1 MEEKLAFRAS
11 MTRLEEIVSLLE
23 KNDIELEEAI
33 ALFEEG
39 LKLVNSCNT
48 QLQGCESRVNELI
61 HTYQKVNGDE

>member
-11 MTRLEEIVSLLE
+11 MTRLEE

-48 QLQGCESRVNELI
+48 QLQGFESRVNELI

>member
-1 MEEKLAFRAS
+1 M
-11 MTRLEEIVSLLE
+11 LE

-48 QLQGCESRVNELI
+48 QLQGFESRVNELI

>member
-48 QLQGCESRVNELI
+48 QLQGFESRVNELI
-61 HTYQKVNGDE
+61 HTSQKVNGDE

>member
-48 QLQGCESRVNELI
+48 QLQGF
-61 HTYQKVNGDE
+61 